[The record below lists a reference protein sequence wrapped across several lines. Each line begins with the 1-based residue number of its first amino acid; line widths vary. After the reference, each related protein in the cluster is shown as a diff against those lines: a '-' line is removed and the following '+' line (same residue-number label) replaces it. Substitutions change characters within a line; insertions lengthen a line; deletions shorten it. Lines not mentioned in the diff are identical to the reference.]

1 MFFKLLYEGIVQSLG
16 QLTANKLRTFLS
28 LLGITIGIF
37 CIIAVLS
44 AVDSLEDNIKGS
56 FEKLGND
63 VLYITK
69 MPWNEDPSQ
78 NYFKYLR
85 RPNAT
90 YKELEAVKAR
100 VQNSS
105 LAAIQVYI
113 GSSNLKYKS
122 SSINGAFVLAVSY
135 DYNEIYKM
143 EYDYGRFFTP
153 FEFESGADKVGR
165 CASPDGSSRCGGWP
179 AGRTPPP
186 CRCGAWGRGSRES
199 RGWSA
204 DPAPP

>member
-100 VQNSS
+100 VQNFPWRLFKCISVV
-105 LAAIQVYI
+105 AI
-113 GSSNLKYKS
+113 
-122 SSINGAFVLAVSY
+122 
-135 DYNEIYKM
+135 
-143 EYDYGRFFTP
+143 
-153 FEFESGADKVGR
+153 
-165 CASPDGSSRCGGWP
+165 
-179 AGRTPPP
+179 
-186 CRCGAWGRGSRES
+186 
-199 RGWSA
+199 
-204 DPAPP
+204 